1 MRRKDRQMSNL
12 VSFPHTHYETLM
24 LLVVLGDMFTTYVI
38 TLTHPTSWKCFSS
51 RLQERQC

>member
-38 TLTHPTSWKCFSS
+38 TLTHPTTWKCFSS